1 MYNSI
6 ENRSPFLSKKLV
18 NYCLSINKSNYIKNG
33 YSKNILR
40 SSMKGILNDNIR
52 LNRRKIGFNSNLK
65 SISNINYNFLHS
77 FLRENEVIK
86 NIINLNELRK
96 IDFRNG
102 LSNTESKFIF
112 SLINMK
118 IFLDLNF

>member
-1 MYNSI
+1 MDTKYI
-6 ENRSPFLSKKLV
+6 
-18 NYCLSINKSNYIKNG
+18 INE
-33 YSKNILR
+33 R
-40 SSMKGILNDNIR
+40 ILNINIR